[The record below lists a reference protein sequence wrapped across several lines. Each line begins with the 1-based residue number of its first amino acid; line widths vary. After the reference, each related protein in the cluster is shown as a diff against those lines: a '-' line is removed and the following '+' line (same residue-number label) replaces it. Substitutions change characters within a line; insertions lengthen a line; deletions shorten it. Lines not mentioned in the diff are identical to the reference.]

1 MFTGTLDLPMKNST
15 CLCRTIWLDAR
26 PALVVCAVLS
36 LCLLLCGCPRKKAVP
51 AGAAA
56 NTADVASATATP
68 TGMLVK
74 SEIEKNEAL
83 NELLDLPASER
94 EEIQRMMG
102 AMNASNQ
109 ALQTTGATEDPGQDE
124 ILDAR
129 FEPTQDAKDLVTAA
143 TRAFL
148 ADLPEADK
156 LASLQK
162 LAGLDHPI
170 VLEVVEMALSD
181 KSAAVREAALD
192 LIMNINDPAVVPTVA
207 KALDDEDAD
216 LREYALDALM
226 DVDDPKINEA
236 LTKALDDD
244 NVDVRDNALN
254 IMLYIGSPN
263 VVDSLG
269 KAIIDEDADI
279 REKAIIAIEDIQ
291 DPRVI
296 DVLLEKG
303 LLSEDDNVRED
314 AMDSLQF
321 ITDQEFENYEQA
333 HAWWQ
338 RNRATF
344 SFDE

>member
-1 MFTGTLDLPMKNST
+1 MKNIT
-15 CLCRTIWLDAR
+15 CLRRVIWLNVR
-26 PALVVCAVLS
+26 PALVACAMLC
-36 LCLLLCGCPRKKAVP
+36 LCLLFCGCSRKQAAP
-51 AGAAA
+51 AREAA
-56 NTADVASATATP
+56 NTADVASATAVP
-68 TGMLVK
+68 TGMVVK
-74 SEIEKNEAL
+74 SDIEKNEAL

-102 AMNASNQ
+102 VMNASNQ
-109 ALQTTGATEDPGQDE
+109 VLQSSNAVAESDQDE
-124 ILDAR
+124 ILNAR

-156 LASLQK
+156 LAALQK

-181 KSAAVREAALD
+181 KSAVVREAALD
-192 LIMNINDPAVVPTVA
+192 LIMNVNDPAVVPVVA
-207 KALDDEDAD
+207 KALDDQDPD

-236 LTKALDDD
+236 LTKALDDE

-269 KAIIDEDADI
+269 KAITDSDADI

-291 DPRVI
+291 DPRVV
-296 DVLLEKG
+296 DVLIDKG
-303 LLSEDDNVRED
+303 LLSDDDTVRED

-333 HAWWQ
+333 QAWWQ

>member
-1 MFTGTLDLPMKNST
+1 MKNIT
-15 CLCRTIWLDAR
+15 CLRRVIWLNAR
-26 PALVVCAVLS
+26 PAFVACALLS
-36 LCLLLCGCPRKKAVP
+36 LCLLFCGCSRKQTAP
-51 AGAAA
+51 AREAA
-56 NTADVASATATP
+56 NTADVASVTAVP
-68 TGMLVK
+68 TGMVVK
-74 SEIEKNEAL
+74 SDIEKNEAL

-109 ALQTTGATEDPGQDE
+109 VLQLTNAVAESDQDE
-124 ILDAR
+124 ILNAR
-129 FEPTQDAKDLVTAA
+129 FEPTQDTKDLVTAA

-156 LASLQK
+156 LAALQK
-162 LAGLDHPI
+162 LAGTDHPI

-181 KSAAVREAALD
+181 KSALVREAALD
-192 LIMNINDPAVVPTVA
+192 LIMNVNDTAVVPVVA
-207 KALDDEDAD
+207 KALDDPDPD

-236 LTKALDDD
+236 LTKALDDE

-269 KAIIDEDADI
+269 KAITDRDADI

-296 DVLLEKG
+296 DVLIDKG
-303 LLSEDDNVRED
+303 LLSDDDTVRED

-321 ITDQEFENYEQA
+321 ITDQEFENYVEAQ
-333 HAWWQ
+333 AWWQ

>member
-1 MFTGTLDLPMKNST
+1 MFTSTPDLLMKTIT
-15 CLCRTIWLDAR
+15 CLRRSVWLDAR
-26 PALVVCAVLS
+26 PALVACALLSVCFLF
-36 LCLLLCGCPRKKAVP
+36 CGCSRKKAAPVSDT
-51 AGAAA
+51 AS
-56 NTADVASATATP
+56 TADVARATAAP
-68 TGMLVK
+68 TGMIAK
-74 SEIEKNEAL
+74 SDIEKNAEL
-83 NELLDLPASER
+83 NELLNLPASER
-94 EEIQRMMG
+94 EEIQRLMG
-102 AMNASNQ
+102 AMDASNQ
-109 ALQTTGATEDPGQDE
+109 VLQSTNAAPEPDQDE
-124 ILDAR
+124 ILNTR

-156 LASLQK
+156 LAALQK

-192 LIMNINDPAVVPTVA
+192 LIMNINDPAVVPTVS
-207 KALDDEDAD
+207 KALDDQDPD

-236 LTKALDDD
+236 LTKALDDE

-269 KAIIDEDADI
+269 KAITDTDADI

-303 LLSEDDNVRED
+303 LLSEDDTVRED

>member
-1 MFTGTLDLPMKNST
+1 MKNVAR
-15 CLCRTIWLDAR
+15 LRRVVWLNTR
-26 PALVVCAVLS
+26 PALVVCAMLS
-36 LCLLLCGCPRKKAVP
+36 MCFLICGCPRKQAGP
-51 AGAAA
+51 ARDAA
-56 NTADVASATATP
+56 NTTNVANATAAA
-68 TGMLVK
+68 TGMVVK
-74 SEIEKNEAL
+74 SDIEKNEEL

-109 ALQTTGATEDPGQDE
+109 VLQSTNELEEPNQDE
-124 ILDAR
+124 ILNTR
-129 FEPTQDAKDLVTAA
+129 FEPTQEAKDLVTAA

-156 LASLQK
+156 LAALQK

-181 KSAAVREAALD
+181 KSPAVREAALD
-192 LIMNINDPAVVPTVA
+192 LIMNINDPAVVPAVS
-207 KALDDEDAD
+207 KALDDQDPD

-236 LTKALDDD
+236 LTKALDDT
-244 NVDVRDNALN
+244 NADVRDNALN

-263 VVDSLG
+263 VIDSLG
-269 KAIIDEDADI
+269 KAITDEDADI

-303 LLSEDDNVRED
+303 LLSDDDTVRED

-333 HAWWQ
+333 QAWWQ